1 VTADNLGMQKD
12 KVPPDTDTAQLNIVS
27 RRPSQNLTRIL
38 ALLMVLGAVALPA
51 FASKSVT
58 VQQLQQALA
67 AVPNQQ
73 DSDVAQLLSDLEL
86 TERLSL
92 LKLAQIRAEMPGD
105 KAQQALTA
113 VADRAEFL
121 SLPASEIPATPP
133 PTPVE
138 QRQMM
143 SLVVTYVTK
152 SVHQLPN
159 FFATRETT
167 RFEDRPQAAFSYLP
181 LHFVG
186 SSSRSV
192 IYRDGQEMAESAQGK
207 LVKSEAKEQGLVSWG
222 EFGPILSIVLLD
234 AAQSKLAWSHWEQGA
249 SGPDAVFSYEV
260 PSQKSHYLV
269 QSQDASPTDPHEAP
283 GSTSRNRAQSLNG
296 TGYDATDSSNQFRE
310 RPGYH
315 GEMKVDPATGTI
327 LRVTVDAEL
336 ALGDPLTRAALMV
349 EYGTVDIGGKAVTCP
364 TRSVALS
371 MVRYGHASTGAHS
384 ILDHDPLKT
393 LLNDVQFSQY
403 HQLRSEMR
411 ILSEAEAATPQ
422 NGSGNSGALQPP
434 SAANAEPAKPAETT
448 APPAAESSPPA
459 STAKVEE
466 APPAAATEPAAP
478 TPGAEPPEPE
488 ISVGAAG
495 NIPDTPINS
504 TVPPAGSFVLKVTSR
519 LVDVGVVVV
528 DKKGHPVTGLRAED
542 LAVYDNGRRQEVKF
556 FNSYSVNGSPA
567 AAQPTTS
574 TALDSKANTPVR
586 TYSNQQPS
594 IEASS
599 PASPTSSQNSS
610 AATANSTVLL
620 IDESHIAWA
629 DLSNA
634 RAQILK
640 FLQGLAP
647 GERVGLYTISGR
659 GFRVLT
665 EITSD
670 HAAVI
675 ARLKKWTPSAQSASN
690 GQEDETRNRQQFETV
705 QNASDLNSVNG
716 NQTDA
721 PDTQTPIDPQLL
733 TMGSN
738 PGRASLIVLLGVAR
752 HLASVPGHKSL
763 VWIASDNVLVDWTD
777 QSVGVDKNTTSV
789 DSFALH
795 AQEAMNEA
803 HVAVYPM
810 DVSQLEAGGIGA
822 DTGNRNVEVNPTNS
836 LNSAPGGSPREMDA
850 GRTKA
855 SMIED
860 LRPIQG
866 PIRQVADATGGR
878 IIRRSGDLV
887 AELGS
892 IVEDG
897 HATYQVGFYPDT
909 PADGQYHTVMLKL
922 VDKKGLSI
930 RGRSGYLYAR
940 EPTTLK
946 ERFRQAIWQPA
957 DAAEI
962 KVTATVG
969 EEKPDHTIKI
979 NVATTDLALE
989 LRGTRWG
996 DKLDI
1001 FFVQRDDAGMHADL
1015 EGETLG
1021 LRLKQ
1026 ATYDKL
1032 VADGVPVEHAVTL
1045 KPGTGSLR
1053 VLVVDENSGRM
1064 GSVTLPATSLTQ
1076 Q

>member
-1 VTADNLGMQKD
+1 MA
-12 KVPPDTDTAQLNIVS
+12 A
-27 RRPSQNLTRIL
+27 L
-38 ALLMVLGAVALPA
+38 ALLLATALPA
-51 FASKSVT
+51 LATKTVT
-58 VQQLQQALA
+58 VEQLQQVLTAARNQPDADLA
-67 AVPNQQ
+67 QQ
-73 DSDVAQLLSDLEL
+73 LSDLEL
-86 TERLSL
+86 TERLNPV
-92 LKLAQIRAEMPGD
+92 KLAQLRAAMPGD
-105 KAQQALTA
+105 KSQQALTA

-121 SLPASEIPATPP
+121 NLPPGEIPKIPQ
-133 PTPVE
+133 PTPSE

-152 SVHQLPN
+152 NIHQLPN

-167 RFEDRPQAAFSYLP
+167 RFEDRPQANFSYLP

-186 SSSRSV
+186 SSARSV
-192 IYRDGQEMAESAQGK
+192 VYRDGQEIAESAQGK
-207 LVKSEAKEQGLVSWG
+207 LVKGEGKEQGLVSWG

-234 AAQSKLAWSHWEQGA
+234 AAQSKLAWSHWEQG
-249 SGPDAVFSYEV
+249 SNGPEAVFSYEV

-269 QSQDASPTDPHEAP
+269 QSQD
-283 GSTSRNRAQSLNG
+283 GSTTDAHQDPGTSSRNRPQLQNG
-296 TGYDATDSSNQFRE
+296 NGYDATDSSNQFRE

-315 GEMKVDPATGTI
+315 GEMKIDPASGTI

-336 ALGDPLTRAALMV
+336 ALGDPLTKAALMV

-371 MVRYGHASTGAHS
+371 MVRYGHATTFAHS

-393 LLNDVQFSQY
+393 FLNDVEFSQY

-411 ILSEAEAATPQ
+411 ILADGETPSPPDAPAT
-422 NGSGNSGALQPP
+422 STALQPAP
-434 SAANAEPAKPAETT
+434 SPEPAKPAEPTSPT
-448 APPAAESSPPA
+448 NVAANPPAPAEIATNLPSP
-459 STAKVEE
+459 T
-466 APPAAATEPAAP
+466 ATESAVSTPAT
-478 TPGAEPPEPE
+478 TPAEPE
-488 ISVGAAG
+488 ISVTAAS
-495 NIPDTPINS
+495 NLPDTPIHS
-504 TVPPAGSFVLKVTSR
+504 TVPQPGAFVLKVTSR

-528 DKKGHPVTGLRAED
+528 DKKGQPVTGLNAAD
-542 LAVYDNGRRQEVKF
+542 FAVYDNGRRQEVKF
-556 FNSYSVNGSPA
+556 FNSYAVNGNPA
-567 AAQPTTS
+567 AAQPTASS
-574 TALDSKANTPVR
+574 TPDSKPASPVR
-586 TYSNQQPS
+586 TYSNQADS
-594 IEASS
+594 GGAVS
-599 PASPTSSQNSS
+599 
-610 AATANSTVLL
+610 TANSTVSNSIAATTNTTVLL
-620 IDESHIAWA
+620 IDESHIAWT

-634 RAQILK
+634 RNQILK
-640 FLQGLAP
+640 FLQGLGP

-665 EITSD
+665 EVTSD

-675 ARLKKWTPSAQSASN
+675 ARLKKWTPTAQSASN

-705 QNASDLNSVNG
+705 HNATDLNSVNG

-721 PDTQTPIDPQLL
+721 PDGQTPIDPQLL

-752 HLASVPGHKSL
+752 HLASIPGHKSL
-763 VWIASDNVLVDWTD
+763 VWIASDNVLVDWND
-777 QSVGVDKNTTSV
+777 QSVGVDKNTTTV

-803 HVAVYPM
+803 HVAAYPL

-822 DTGNRNVEVNPTNS
+822 DSGNRNVELDPTNIA
-836 LNSAPGGSPREMDA
+836 NSAPGGGAREMDA

-855 SMIED
+855 SMLQD

-878 IIRRSGDLV
+878 IIRRSGDLA

-892 IVEDG
+892 IVQDG

-930 RGRSGYLYAR
+930 RGRSGYLYAK

-946 ERFRQAIWQPA
+946 ERFRQAIWQPS

-962 KVTATVG
+962 KVTATVDG
-969 EEKPDHTIKI
+969 GQANPNLKI
-979 NVATTDLALE
+979 NVATTDLAPE
-989 LRGTRWG
+989 LRGARWW

-1001 FFVQRDDAGMHADL
+1001 FFVQRDDAGMRADL
-1015 EGETLG
+1015 EGQTLG
-1021 LRLKQ
+1021 LSLKQ

-1032 VADGVPVEHAVTL
+1032 VTDGVPFEHAVTL

-1064 GSVTLPATSLTQ
+1064 GSVTLPATAFMPQ
-1076 Q
+1076 